1 MAKMFTHRLYCPAAV
16 GLQGHF
22 KSREDSARCPRAIN
36 IGVCPTGAGIKVI
49 LVGIENIF
57 HTTVKL

>member
-1 MAKMFTHRLYCPAAV
+1 MLLV
-16 GLQGHF
+16 LQGHF

-49 LVGIENIF
+49 LVGIEKACYSSLEF
-57 HTTVKL
+57 LPV